1 MAANS
6 GMSLRQLAKEL
17 GVSHSLLVLW
27 RQGKRR
33 LAPKLEARYHQLVT
47 SVTTGRDKAG
57 QFVSGEARFRI
68 KSPVEPCPGLSI
80 SVCRIHYGLLLV
92 PSMSAKWR
100 YCVAVWLSKWLSKS
114 TAGPDIRQGESY

>member
-47 SVTTGRDKAG
+47 SVTTLEQKTHMIGREETIL
-57 QFVSGEARFRI
+57 SPPRLPFRHLG
-68 KSPVEPCPGLSI
+68 PC
-80 SVCRIHYGLLLV
+80 C
-92 PSMSAKWR
+92 
-100 YCVAVWLSKWLSKS
+100 
-114 TAGPDIRQGESY
+114 